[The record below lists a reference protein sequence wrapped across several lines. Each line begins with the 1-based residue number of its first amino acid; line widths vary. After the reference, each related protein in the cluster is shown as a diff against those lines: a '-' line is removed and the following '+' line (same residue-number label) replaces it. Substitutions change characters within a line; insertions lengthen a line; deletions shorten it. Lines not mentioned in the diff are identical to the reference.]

1 MLVKPFSFL
10 GNGYVEPYLRIGQYY
25 QGGYIV
31 FLQNDYPNQTGLIA
45 SPIIVSSSVSWPT
58 GQATSTNATYGQ
70 GYTITENAYNGG
82 STTGAIGGCWNYTN
96 DGYTDWFLP
105 NNGEIIYVLQNQSV
119 LPYYGFTGSFHS
131 STAWVT
137 NPAAQSYWYS
147 AAGSQN
153 TGFKTDLR
161 DVIACR
167 YITPV

>member
-31 FLQNDYPNQTGLIA
+31 FLENDYPNQTGLIA
-45 SPIIVSSSVSWPT
+45 SPIIVSSSVAWPP
-58 GQATSTNATYGQ
+58 GPATSINPNYGE
-70 GYTITENAYNGG
+70 GYNITENAYNAGA
-82 STTGAIGGCWNYTN
+82 TTGAIAACWNYTN

-105 NNGEIIYVLQNQSV
+105 NNGEIVYVMQNYSV
-119 LPYYGFTGSFHS
+119 LPYSVTGSYHS
-131 STAWVT
+131 STAFVASVT
-137 NPAAQSYWYS
+137 AQSYWYS
-147 AAGSQN
+147 VSAGQQ
-153 TGFKTDLR
+153 TGFKSDLR